1 MSKILELK
9 DLSTDDYGLSKV
21 FFLFFE
27 FLYLFNYFCYLVS
40 SCFLVNNDKK
50 KKKKKTKQKV
60 WKNKYFGSLGIVYI
74 RLLQSC

>member
-40 SCFLVNNDKK
+40 SCFLVNNDKRK
-50 KKKKKTKQKV
+50 IERTNILV
-60 WKNKYFGSLGIVYI
+60 
-74 RLLQSC
+74 LLELFI